1 MKTLLAEMEAY
12 GRTQGLPLLRAAEL
26 PLVQRLAAQ
35 QKPQRILEVGTAIG
49 YSALQII
56 AQAPPHAELITIEA
70 DAARAAA
77 ARAYIARSPYATQIH
92 VHCGDATALLGNLQG
107 PWDLVFLDGPKG
119 QYGRQLQ
126 LLLPQLCP
134 GALILADN
142 IRYHD
147 MLYREG
153 TLPHKHRT
161 AIMRLRAFLDYIGD
175 RRHFETVFFENGD
188 GLTVSR
194 WKG

>member
-56 AQAPPHAELITIEA
+56 AQAPSHAELITIEA

-126 LLLPQLCP
+126 WLLPQLRP
-134 GALILADN
+134 GAL
-142 IRYHD
+142 
-147 MLYREG
+147 LYREG